1 MPTYEFLCEKCG
13 KEFSLIMSMKE
24 RETEKIKCSQ
34 CGSDQVI
41 QQLSAVITKTSR
53 KS

>member
-1 MPTYEFLCEKCG
+1 MPTYEFFCEKCG
-13 KEFSLIMSMKE
+13 KEFTVIMSMKE
-24 RETEKIKCSQ
+24 RETEKIKCNF
-34 CGSDQVI
+34 CGADEVT